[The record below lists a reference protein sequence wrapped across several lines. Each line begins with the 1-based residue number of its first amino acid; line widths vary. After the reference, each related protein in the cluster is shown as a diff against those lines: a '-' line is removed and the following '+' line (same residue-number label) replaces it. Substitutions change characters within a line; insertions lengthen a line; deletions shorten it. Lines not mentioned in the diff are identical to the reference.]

1 MAFKSIQTKTFIILL
16 ALTLSMAVLLV
27 LSVSVGFDRSFS
39 RYKQSLYDDINQNL
53 VKQLQAYYQQHGD
66 WRAFKTDRSLWQTLL
81 INSMMD
87 EKAESPQIHRH
98 QRRWK
103 MFKYHALLSVN
114 KNVISGRK
122 IIPKQPIKLL
132 PIQVDHQLVAYL
144 RIPDRKTIHDHFDR
158 QFNQA
163 IHKWLMMM
171 FGAAL
176 VFTLMLS
183 WPISGYFT
191 RPIKRLNDHVK
202 KMSNGEYGELIDI
215 NRSDELGRLGHNI
228 NHLSQTLQGNRE
240 NQKTFFTDISHELR
254 TPVSVLRAQIEAL
267 QDGIQKPDN
276 EQLNQLHQQ
285 VMNLSLLINDIQ
297 DLAGTEL
304 GSMQYQ
310 KQRINLSELL
320 ISVLDSFSSQIRAA
334 DLSLKQDI
342 EDNSWV
348 VGDALRLQQLL
359 NNILNNSLR
368 YTDAGGL
375 ISVSL
380 KTHKQHATVIIED
393 SAPGVDQRYHNR
405 IFERLF
411 RPDADRNKRQG
422 GFGIG
427 LAIAKNIV
435 TAHQGT
441 IEAGNSS
448 FGGLTIIIN
457 LPIDETSHE

>member
-1 MAFKSIQTKTFIILL
+1 MAFKSIQTKTLIILL

-27 LSVSVGFDRSFS
+27 LSVSLGFDRSFS
-39 RYKQSLYDDINQNL
+39 RYKQSLYDDTNQNL

-66 WRAFKTDRSLWQTLL
+66 WRGLKTDRSLWQTLL

-114 KNVISGRK
+114 KDVITGRK

-132 PIQVDHQLVAYL
+132 PIQVNHQLVAYL

-163 IHKWLMMM
+163 IHKWLLMM

-228 NHLSQTLQGNRE
+228 NHLSQTLQANRE

-267 QDGIQKPDN
+267 QDGIQKPDQ

-342 EDNSWV
+342 EDHSWV
-348 VGDALRLQQLL
+348 VGDALRLQQLF

-380 KTHKQHATVIIED
+380 KTHKQQATVIIED
-393 SAPGVDQRYHNR
+393 SAPGVDQRYHNHL
-405 IFERLF
+405 FDRLF
-411 RPDADRNKRQG
+411 RPDADRNKHQG

-441 IEAGNSS
+441 IEARNSS